1 VSGRR
6 ARGVERR
13 DALEGGTSIVMARP
27 SSQDVAHVVLAHY
40 PHTYGEQLG
49 IHSLETP
56 SGLFKLL
63 VMALLMSARIR
74 AGVAFDAA
82 EALFARG
89 WTTARSMANSS
100 WTERVRT
107 LNQSGYAR
115 YDERTATMLADTA
128 NLLLDCYRGD
138 LRRLR
143 AAAGADPAVERAL
156 LKECKGIGDVGV
168 DIFFRETQR
177 SWPELFPFADLRAL
191 QAAERLGLNPDA
203 TALVRLVDRQDFA
216 RLVTGLVRTD
226 LEGTYDE
233 ITAKAVGRAR

>member
-1 VSGRR
+1 MAHAV
-6 ARGVERR
+6 
-13 DALEGGTSIVMARP
+13 LE
-27 SSQDVAHVVLAHY
+27 HY
-40 PHTYGEQLG
+40 PRTYGEQLG

-56 SGLFKLL
+56 SELFKLL

-82 EALFARG
+82 KALFARG
-89 WTTARSMANSS
+89 WTTARTMANSS
-100 WTERVRT
+100 WTERVQT

-128 NLLLDCYRGD
+128 TLLLDRYRGD

-143 AAAGADPAVERAL
+143 AAAEADPQVERAL
-156 LKECKGIGDVGV
+156 LKQCKGIGDVGV
-168 DIFFRETQR
+168 DIFFREAQR
-177 SWPELFPFADLRAL
+177 SWPELFPFADPRAL
-191 QAAERLGLNPDA
+191 QAAERLGLSPDA

-226 LEGTYDE
+226 LDSTYDE
-233 ITAKAVGRAR
+233 ITTKAVSRAQ